1 MGEAA
6 LETALR
12 RDRALTLAALLL
24 VAALA
29 WAYLFWLAQQ
39 IQAPPDPMAGMDMAG
54 MDMPGMNMSAMD
66 MVGMAAPAIRP
77 WSAAQFTLMFVMWA
91 VMMTGMMLPSAAP
104 MILLYARVG
113 RHAAA
118 QQKPFTATGW
128 FALGYILAWA
138 AFSLG
143 ATAAQSLLAGL
154 ALLSPMM
161 KSTNAWLGGGV
172 LIAAGIWQWTPLKQS
187 CLANCRS
194 PLDFIQRHG
203 GFKAG
208 AKNAV
213 TLGLRH
219 GLYCVGCCWALML
232 LLFVGGIMNLLWIA
246 ALAILVLGEKLLP
259 QGKLLSRTAGLV
271 MIAAGLVLI
280 LRP

>member
-1 MGEAA
+1 MPDTA
-6 LETALR
+6 LEIALR

-24 VAALA
+24 LIALA
-29 WAYLFWLAQQ
+29 WAYIFWLAQQ
-39 IQAPPDPMAGMDMAG
+39 MQAPADPMAGMNMAG
-54 MDMPGMNMSAMD
+54 MSSMNMAGMAA
-66 MVGMAAPAIRP
+66 MAAPAIQP
-77 WSAAQFTLMFVMWA
+77 WSTAQFALMFVMWA

-118 QQKPFTATGW
+118 QQKPFAATGW

-138 AFSLG
+138 VFSLA

-154 ALLSPMM
+154 ALLSPML
-161 KSTNAWLGGGV
+161 KSSNAWLGGGV
-172 LIAAGIWQWTPLKQS
+172 LIIAGAWQMTSLKDT
-187 CLANCRS
+187 CLAQCRA

-203 GFKAG
+203 GFKPG
-208 AKNAV
+208 IKNAV
-213 TLGLRH
+213 ALGLRH

-232 LLFVGGIMNLLWIA
+232 LLFVGGVMNLLWIA
-246 ALAILVLGEKLLP
+246 GLAILVLGEKLLP
-259 QGKLLSRTAGLV
+259 QGRLLSRAAGIA

-280 LRP
+280 FRS